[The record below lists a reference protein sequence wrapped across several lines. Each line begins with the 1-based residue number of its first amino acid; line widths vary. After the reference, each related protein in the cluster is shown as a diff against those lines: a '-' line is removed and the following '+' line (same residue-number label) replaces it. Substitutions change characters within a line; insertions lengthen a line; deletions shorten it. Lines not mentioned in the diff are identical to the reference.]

1 MQAWLSFKP
10 AINIRLL
17 KIIYISLPILFFIL
31 LIINAWECDD
41 AYITFRTV
49 DNFVNGYGLR
59 WNVIERVQTYT
70 NPLWMLVVSIIY
82 YFTREIYYTSI
93 LLSIAVSLA
102 AVLLFYFKL
111 CASYKSAIL
120 GLIVLSCS
128 KAFIDFTTSGLENP
142 LLYLLLVGFFD
153 QYYKSVP
160 NLKTF
165 FILSLCIGLS
175 VTTRMDSILLF
186 FPAVLYSFWQLRSKK
201 SILVFLLGFS
211 PFILWEIFAIWY
223 YGFPFPNTAYAKL
236 FLGFSEIEK
245 MVQGGYYFINSIK
258 HDPVTLVI
266 IGLAIGFSWLSFRS
280 QKDYRCFYHACGII
294 LYLLYILL
302 IGGDFMSGRFF
313 AVPFLSA
320 VILFV
325 IIKPKI
331 LPYQATVKL
340 VFALSAL
347 IFSIFW
353 PYSPIVNGIQYHKSN
368 SSLIDRHGIAD
379 ERNFYYSGTGL
390 LCNLCNQHVDIYNLI
405 SLGKR
410 IREKTVK
417 VYVYGSI
424 GFVGYYA
431 GPQTFIVDQNALSDS
446 LLAHLPPH
454 RTLSYR
460 IGHFC
465 RVIPLGYYG
474 TLLNG
479 KNLIQDKNLAIY
491 YDKLCIITRGNL
503 FSFNRLKTIWDFN
516 TGKYNYL
523 IDFYYYRN
531 APTIEHL
538 IKGINHKRH
547 EHILDAEKEFKLA
560 LSLNLNNA
568 AAHDRLARIY
578 FARKQYSAAEA
589 EFKTALQLNPYFAV
603 AYNNLGKL
611 YLDIGKYQEALSQ
624 FEQAVQLD
632 PLRTEFQHN
641 LAIAKDLKQQHL

>member
-10 AINIRLL
+10 VFNIRLL

-70 NPLWMLVVSIIY
+70 NPLWMLVVSIMY

-93 LLSIAVSLA
+93 ILSIIVSLF

-111 CASYKSAIL
+111 CDSYKSAIL

-142 LLYLLLVGFFD
+142 LLYLLLVGFFY
-153 QYYKSVP
+153 QYYKSAL

-186 FPAVLYSFWQLRSKK
+186 FPAVLYCLWQLRSKK
-201 SILVFLLGFS
+201 SILVFLLGFT
-211 PFILWEIFAIWY
+211 PFIFWEIFAIWY

-245 MVQGGYYFINSIK
+245 MVQGVYYFTNSFT
-258 HDPVTLVI
+258 HDPITLVI
-266 IGLAIGFSWLSFRS
+266 IGLAIGFTWFSFRS
-280 QKDYRCFYHACGII
+280 QKDYRYFFHACGII

-320 VILFV
+320 IILFV

-331 LPYQATVKL
+331 LPYQETAKL
-340 VFALSAL
+340 IFALLAL
-347 IFSIFW
+347 IFSLFW
-353 PYSPIVNGIQYHKSN
+353 PYSPILSGIQYHKSN
-368 SSLIDRHGIAD
+368 ANLIDRHGIAD

-390 LCNLCNQHVDIYNLI
+390 LCNICNQHVDIYNLI
-405 SLGKR
+405 NLGKQ
-410 IREKTVK
+410 IREKKVK

-431 GPQTFIVDQNALSDS
+431 GPQTIIVDQNALSDS

-454 RTLSYR
+454 KTISYR

-474 TLLNG
+474 TLLTG
-479 KNLIQDKNLAIY
+479 KNMIQDKNLAVY
-491 YDKLCIITRGNL
+491 YDRLCIITRGTL
-503 FSFNRLKTIWDFN
+503 FSSSRLKTIWDFN

-538 IKGINHKRH
+538 IKGINYKRH
-547 EHILDAEKEFKLA
+547 NQILDAEQEFKLA
-560 LSLNLNNA
+560 INLNPDNA
-568 AAHDRLARIY
+568 MAHDRLARIY
-578 FARKQYSAAEA
+578 FSRKQYPAAEA
-589 EFKTALQLNPYFAV
+589 EFRTALKLNPYLVV

-611 YLDIGKYQEALSQ
+611 YLALGRYQEATSQ
-624 FEQAVQLD
+624 FEQAVHLD

-641 LAIAKDLKQQHL
+641 LALAKNPKQRS